1 METLKTY
8 YEVLEVS
15 ELASTETIRATYR
28 SLSKRFHPDNKK
40 TGDAERFRL
49 IGEAHECLVDEEKRR
64 TYDRELTKSR
74 KPKREAK
81 TTTESAEKKARARQ
95 EKNPHSVPSFD
106 PAPGVEALFQLGAV
120 VMGHYEV
127 EPIVQTVFMQLRPDL
142 QNLTTEAVKR
152 MVAR

>member
-8 YEVLEVS
+8 YELLEVS
-15 ELASTETIRATYR
+15 EMASTETIRATYR

-49 IGEAHECLVDEEKRR
+49 ITEAHDCLIDEEKRR

-74 KPKREAK
+74 KPKREAR
-81 TTTESAEKKARARQ
+81 TTESAEKKTRARQ
-95 EKNPHSVPSFD
+95 EKDAHSVPSFD

>member
-1 METLKTY
+1 MEQLKTY
-8 YEVLEVS
+8 YEILEVS

-49 IGEAHECLVDEEKRR
+49 IGESHDCLIDEEKRR
-64 TYDRELTKSR
+64 NYDRELAKSR
-74 KPKREAK
+74 KPKREASAPK
-81 TTTESAEKKARARQ
+81 GAEKKARNRQ
-95 EKNPHSVPSFD
+95 EKNAPPVQAFD
-106 PAPGVEALFQLGAV
+106 PTPGVEAIFQLGAL

-127 EPIVQTVFMQLRPDL
+127 EPLVQTVFMQLRPDL
-142 QNLTTEAVKR
+142 QILTTEAVKR